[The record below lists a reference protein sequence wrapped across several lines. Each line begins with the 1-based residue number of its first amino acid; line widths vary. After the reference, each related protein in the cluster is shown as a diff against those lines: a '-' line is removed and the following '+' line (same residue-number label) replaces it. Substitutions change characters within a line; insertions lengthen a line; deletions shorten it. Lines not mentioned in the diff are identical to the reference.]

1 MRIRSSSKMLMAKK
15 KKLTRNKMRKKSK
28 IKNKSLFRNL
38 NDQNHVI
45 NSLS

>member
-1 MRIRSSSKMLMAKK
+1 MAKK

-28 IKNKSLFRNL
+28 IRIKNKSLFRNL